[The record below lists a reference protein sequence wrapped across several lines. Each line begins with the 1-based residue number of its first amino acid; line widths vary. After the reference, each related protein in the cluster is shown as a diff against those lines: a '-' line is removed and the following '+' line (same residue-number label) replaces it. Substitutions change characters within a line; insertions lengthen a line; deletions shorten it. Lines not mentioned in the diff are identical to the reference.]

1 MTKKSIK
8 NTGLFITGLNK
19 NEEGY
24 KFGKSKFKLYPGIT
38 GFFERN
44 IGAKDSPI
52 YDIIKKQFD
61 DNIPLFTIYDASILN
76 YYITYWSWILTRNV
90 DNVTSDNFKKFY
102 KFKEFLNILDNE
114 INARYISNKK
124 YDDNVVILIRNI
136 DRCDVFV
143 LRYLF
148 NELKKFIN
156 KYKDHLDIYVILKTD
171 KYEVIKHV
179 DTLVQLPTLSRM
191 DKFKSYDEFIA
202 YYDDD
207 ENICLE
213 DILKKLGK
221 MYDVE
226 V

>member
-1 MTKKSIK
+1 MTKKSI
-8 NTGLFITGLNK
+8 NNPGIFITGLNK

-24 KFGKSKFKLYPGIT
+24 KFGKSKFKLHPGIT

-44 IGAKDSPI
+44 IGAKESPLFG
-52 YDIIKKQFD
+52 IIKNQFID
-61 DNIPLFTIYDASILN
+61 DIDLFSMYDVSLTN
-76 YYITYWSWILTRNV
+76 YYIYCWSWCSTREI
-90 DNVTSDNFKKFY
+90 DDITSDNFKRFY
-102 KFKEFLNILDNE
+102 KFKEFLNKLDNE
-114 INARYISNKK
+114 VSIKHISYRKC
-124 YDDNVVILIRNI
+124 DDVMILIRNI
-136 DRCDVFV
+136 DRGDVFV
-143 LRYLF
+143 LRYMF

-156 KYKDHLDIYVILKTD
+156 KYKDYLNIYVMFQTD

-191 DKFKSYDEFIA
+191 DKFKSYDEFIS